1 MTNLSSLVDVDD
13 VRDMDRD
20 DDRDADGAGVGERE
34 ESELLDDEQVR
45 DD

>member
-34 ESELLDDEQVR
+34 ESELLDDERVR